1 MTGYILSPLA
11 RQDIIEII
19 DYIAADNLAAALRLR
34 DRLFIAFD
42 LLDKQPGL
50 GHVRDDLISRK
61 SGVRFWPV
69 GTYLVV
75 YRPISD
81 TVQIVRVLSGYRDLA
96 NILGPSSDDA

>member
-42 LLDKQPGL
+42 LLDNSL
-50 GHVRDDLISRK
+50 A
-61 SGVRFWPV
+61 W
-69 GTYLVV
+69 
-75 YRPISD
+75 D
-81 TVQIVRVLSGYRDLA
+81 TCATI
-96 NILGPSSDDA
+96 